1 MEFIHGFMD
10 LNFSWE
16 STDPQAGRP
25 LSGGQECQL
34 VSEQSPGLCKEFSG
48 GLRKGFFSVA
58 ESLEKCGRGRQS
70 RDFQRCWWGVL
81 LLSRQTFLL
90 TPGPSSAQRI
100 FVNVPSS
107 QHFPVIGTVK
117 RIRWRPQNRCL
128 LLPKHCK
135 KHPS

>member
-1 MEFIHGFMD
+1 MQRILWWAPERILFCSREPRKMWKGETVPRLSAMLVGRASAEQTNVF
-10 LNFSWE
+10 
-16 STDPQAGRP
+16 TDTWA
-25 LSGGQECQL
+25 
-34 VSEQSPGLCKEFSG
+34 
-48 GLRKGFFSVA
+48 
-58 ESLEKCGRGRQS
+58 
-70 RDFQRCWWGVL
+70 L
-81 LLSRQTFLL
+81 L
-90 TPGPSSAQRI
+90 SAQRI